1 MKKIILI
8 AMAIVTTFTTIAQ
21 NKKTNKPAADTAVHQ
36 KYSCPMHPDVTSNK
50 PGKCPKCGMELNLS
64 KKEKMKM
71 DVMKM
76 YSCPMHPDVM
86 SDKAGKCPK
95 CGMDLTVAKTKSP
108 AKKH

>member
-1 MKKIILI
+1 
-8 AMAIVTTFTTIAQ
+8 
-21 NKKTNKPAADTAVHQ
+21 
-36 KYSCPMHPDVTSNK
+36 
-50 PGKCPKCGMELNLS
+50 
-64 KKEKMKM
+64 MKM